1 MADDLNR
8 REFLAVTSAAVVA
21 SATAIGNEAAA
32 TASAQPAPA
41 RFAAPPISLVRIGYV
56 GIGGQGSGHVENLLK
71 IQGCRIT
78 AVCDIRSGRTDWAT
92 KVITAAGHP
101 APTAYTRGPE
111 DFVRMCET
119 EDLDLVYNATP
130 WEFHVP
136 IMLAAMKNGKHTAT
150 EVPAA
155 MNLDDCWAIV
165 SAAEKYK
172 KHCVLMENCNYDR
185 MEMMVFN
192 MVKKGLFGDVL
203 HAEGGYLHDLRS
215 IKFADEGEGLWRRA
229 WATKLNGNLY
239 PTHGL
244 GPVANCLD
252 INRGDR
258 FDYLVSM
265 SGPSRGLQAWAADHY
280 PADSPKRHENYVLG
294 DVNTSL
300 IKTAN
305 GKTIMVQHCTN
316 LPRPYSRI
324 HIVQGTKGLFE
335 GYPNRA
341 YIEGRGRADQWV
353 DASTLLAEF
362 EHPLWKEIAAA
373 AQGAGHGGMDF
384 IEDYRLIKCL
394 REGTPTDMSVYD
406 AAALSAVVH
415 LSCQS
420 VAKRGQP
427 MEFPDFTKGRWK
439 TTPALEIVHM

>member
-1 MADDLNR
+1 MSDDLNR

-21 SATAIGNEAAA
+21 GAAAIGGEAAA
-32 TASAQPAPA
+32 GVQAQPAPA
-41 RFAAPPISLVRIGYV
+41 RFAAPLIPLVRIGYV

-71 IQGCRIT
+71 IPGCRIT
-78 AVCDIRSGRTDWAT
+78 AVCDIRPARTDWAT
-92 KVITAAGHP
+92 KAITAAGHP
-101 APTAYTRGPE
+101 APTAYTRGPQ

-136 IMLAAMKNGKHTAT
+136 IMLAAMKNGKHTVT

-155 MNLDDCWAIV
+155 MTLDDCWAIV
-165 SAAEKYK
+165 NAAEKFQ
-172 KHCVLMENCNYDR
+172 KHCLLMENCNYDR

-192 MVKKGLFGDVL
+192 MVRKGVFGDVL

-265 SGPSRGLQAWAADHY
+265 SGPSRGLQNWAADHY
-280 PADSPKRHENYVLG
+280 PADSPKRHEAYVLG

-305 GKTIMVQHCTN
+305 GKTIVVQHCTN

-324 HIVQGTKGLFE
+324 HKVQGTKGLFE

-353 DASTLLAEF
+353 DAATLLEEF

-394 REGTPTDMSVYD
+394 NEGKPTDQTVYD
-406 AAALSAVVH
+406 AAAISAVVH

-420 VAKRGQP
+420 VAKGGQP
-427 MEFPDFTKGRWK
+427 MAFPDFTRGRWK
-439 TTPALEIVHM
+439 TTAPWEIVHM